1 MVLGNFF
8 LFFFGSVFIYYLL
21 INKKFIFFQYRL
33 QDSDFIKP
41 QSFHLVPIPRFG
53 GFVIILL
60 SFFYLFLF
68 QKLNSF
74 SYSVIL
80 LGSLYFILGFFS
92 DIKINIKPEIRLF
105 FMIFLG
111 FSIVYLLD
119 IKVTYVQFEFL
130 DNLIKSNKI
139 FSSLFVCLCLI
150 FVINGSNFIDG
161 FNGLLIGQYLIIL
174 TILFLMIYKVS
185 NIDYLI
191 NFILLSIFLGL
202 SFFIFNFPSAK
213 IFLGDSGSYF
223 LGTILSLVIIEIN
236 KLNLNISPFFFAC
249 LLFYI
254 FFEVIFSF
262 FRKILTKNISPLD
275 PDRQHL
281 HMLFFKFIN
290 QRTDNLKKSN
300 YLTGLLVNFLYFLLI
315 SPAMLF
321 YSNGFFCKIYFIM
334 LIFCYLCVYFL
345 LSKKVKFLN

>member
-1 MVLGNFF
+1 MVLDNFL
-8 LFFFGSVFIYYLL
+8 LFFFVSIFIFYLL
-21 INKKFIFFQYRL
+21 INKKNIYFLARI
-33 QDSDFIKP
+33 QDTDFLKP
-41 QSFHLVPIPRFG
+41 QSFHLSPVPRSG

-60 SFFYLFLF
+60 SFFYLLFF
-68 QKLNSF
+68 QKPNIF

-80 LGSLYFILGFFS
+80 LGSLYFTLGLFS
-92 DIKINIKPEIRLF
+92 DIKINIKPEIRLLFMF
-105 FMIFLG
+105 FIG
-111 FSIVYLLD
+111 FSIIYLLD
-119 IKVTYVQFEFL
+119 IKVSYVQLEFL

-139 FSSLFVCLCLI
+139 FSSLFVCLCLV

-174 TILFLMIYKVS
+174 SILYLIIYKIS

-191 NFILLSIFLGL
+191 NFIFLSILIGFSFL
-202 SFFIFNFPSAK
+202 IFNFPFAK
-213 IFLGDSGSYF
+213 VFLGDSGSYF
-223 LGTILSLVIIEIN
+223 LGTILSLIIIEIN

-262 FRKILTKNISPLD
+262 FRKILIIKTSPLN

-290 QRTDNLKKSN
+290 QRTNNPQKSN
-300 YLTGLLVNFLYFLLI
+300 YLTGLLVNFLYFLII
-315 SPAMLF
+315 SPAILF
-321 YSNGFFCKIYFIM
+321 YSNGFFCKIYFII
-334 LIFCYLCVYFL
+334 LVFFYLTTYFL
-345 LSKKVKFLN
+345 LCKKVKF

>member
-1 MVLGNFF
+1 MLDRFHDNDF
-8 LFFFGSVFIYYLL
+8 L
-21 INKKFIFFQYRL
+21 
-33 QDSDFIKP
+33 KP
-41 QSFHLVPIPRFG
+41 QSFHSSPIPRSG

-60 SFFYLFLF
+60 SFFYLFFF
-68 QKLNSF
+68 QKLNIF

-80 LGSLYFILGFFS
+80 LGSLYFILGLFS
-92 DIKINIKPEIRLF
+92 DIKINIKPEIRLLFMFLISF
-105 FMIFLG
+105 FI
-111 FSIVYLLD
+111 IYLFD
-119 IKVTYVQFEFL
+119 INVSYVQIQFL

-174 TILFLMIYKVS
+174 SILYFIIYKIG
-185 NIDYLI
+185 NIDYLLD
-191 NFILLSIFLGL
+191 FTFLSILIGL
-202 SFFIFNFPSAK
+202 SFLIFNFPSAK

-262 FRKILTKNISPLD
+262 FRKILIKSTSPLN
-275 PDRQHL
+275 PDQLHL

-290 QRTDNLKKSN
+290 QKTNSAKKSN
-300 YLTGLLVNFLYFLLI
+300 YLTGLLINFLYFI
-315 SPAMLF
+315 IITPAILF
-321 YSNGFFCKIYFIM
+321 YSDSFFCKIYFII
-334 LIFCYLCVYFL
+334 LIFFYLIAYYL
-345 LSKKVKFLN
+345 LSKKKMNIRK